1 MFHIQKMKNLFSALF
16 TTLSPITIV
25 ENHFELE
32 ATKEEDGQKDE
43 DEVTSKVEPEDDHMC
58 NSIDDQKVESEDNRM
73 CNPKDDQK
81 VEPEDDRMCNSI
93 GDQTV
98 EPEVDHMYNPK
109 DEQEIRNIE
118 CIECTSLRFQN
129 KCLLGLF
136 LLTSFLYFKKK

>member
-1 MFHIQKMKNLFSALF
+1 MKNLFSALF

-58 NSIDDQKVESEDNRM
+58 NPKDESE
-73 CNPKDDQK
+73 
-81 VEPEDDRMCNSI
+81 VEIEDVHVCNSI
-93 GDQTV
+93 GDQKV
-98 EPEVDHMYNPK
+98 EPEVDHMCNQK
-109 DEQEIRNIE
+109 VEQEIRNTT